1 MRIATDNTY
10 RQVQGL
16 RRGLCILQ
24 ALNDA
29 GGIDV
34 TPRLISERTTLN
46 RTTVKRILETLAG
59 DGYVRRNDVD
69 GSYGLAPEVLKLSR
83 ALGESANLQ
92 DAQLLERATLV
103 LDDIV
108 EQTGWCVSL
117 ATRQDDCMVL
127 RKTTQ
132 PRSNISNEPEM
143 RKFHHLPMLFSAL
156 GRAYLSHCE
165 DGEREGILLRLQTG
179 HDAQVPIARNLRLV
193 ELITQRVRREGYA
206 VQEGDWPGQDRF
218 GAVAIPVRSPSGR
231 TIASLSIAYLR
242 QAVTHEKVVEEFVPR
257 LMNSAVLLAAAA

>member
-1 MRIATDNTY
+1 MQTAIENPY

-34 TPRLISERTTLN
+34 TPRLISEKTALN

-59 DGYVRRNDVD
+59 DGYVRRNEVE

-83 ALGESANLQ
+83 ALSDGAHLQ
-92 DAQLLERATLV
+92 DARLLERAAPV
-103 LDDIV
+103 LDEIV

-117 ATRQDDCMVL
+117 STLQDDCMVL
-127 RKTTQ
+127 RQTTQ
-132 PRSNISNEPEM
+132 PRSDISNEPEM
-143 RKFHHLPMLFSAL
+143 RKYHHLPMLFSAV

-165 DGEREGILLRLQTG
+165 AAERDGIVLRLQTG
-179 HDAQVPIARNLRLV
+179 HDAQVPIARNPRLV
-193 ELITQRVRREGYA
+193 ELITQRVRKEGYA

-218 GAVAIPVRSPSGR
+218 GAVAVPLRSTAGK
-231 TIASLSIAYLR
+231 TIASLSIVYLR
-242 QAVTHEKVVEEFVPR
+242 KTASHAKVIEEFLPR
-257 LMNSAVLLAAAA
+257 LMKSAVLLAAAA